1 MYALYAHREGM
12 TNIFIRT
19 FNMLCEM
26 DDVTIEAGS
35 GPDPSRAGF
44 INYHSFP
51 EGYEAFALNLSSGEL
66 NHFTDGWALVQDEEL
81 RQDFF
86 CSFSCFA

>member
-19 FNMLCEM
+19 FNMLCQM

-35 GPDPSRAGF
+35 GPDHVGH
-44 INYHSFP
+44 IKYHSFP
-51 EGYEAFALNLSSGEL
+51 EGYEAFALNLDTGEL
-66 NHFTDGWALVQDEEL
+66 NHFVDGWALVQDEEI
-81 RQDFF
+81 RQGFF

>member
-35 GPDPSRAGF
+35 GPDHVGH
-44 INYHSFP
+44 IKYHSFP
-51 EGYEAFALNLSSGEL
+51 ESYEAFALNLDTGEL
-66 NHFTDGWALVQDEEL
+66 NHFTDGWARVQDEDI
-81 RQDFF
+81 RQGFF
-86 CSFSCFA
+86 CSFSCFD